1 MIIGGLKSIARVTGM
16 LVPFRALTYV
26 LGSLTV
32 IFLNADRIPWAVSAI
47 ASEAFNPTAM
57 SGGLLGV
64 FPRDTAH
71 RLVATLHKDGQTAA
85 IIGTLDFTNT
95 GVHLTGKL

>member
-1 MIIGGLKSIARVTGM
+1 MLSSGIKSSLHDQNRAAVQIDASGLNSYSGAQFDVHVET
-16 LVPFRALTYV
+16 LFDPQT
-26 LGSLTV
+26 
-32 IFLNADRIPWAVSAI
+32 
-47 ASEAFNPTAM
+47 

-64 FPRDTAH
+64 FPRDTAN

-95 GVHLTGKL
+95 SIHLTGNM